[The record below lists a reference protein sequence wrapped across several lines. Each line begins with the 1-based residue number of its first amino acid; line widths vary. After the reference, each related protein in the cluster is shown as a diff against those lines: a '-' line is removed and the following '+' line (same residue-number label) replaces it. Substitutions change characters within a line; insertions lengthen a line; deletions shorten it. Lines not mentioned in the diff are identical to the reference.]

1 MCVRRRLSPAEGL
14 RYTFLFFFLFEK
26 KKKGDKEMKEE
37 KKKTSIPRWW
47 SSCCLPFFL
56 FCFKVERETVLK
68 SLSHRENTND
78 DDDQSFLHQCF
89 KVFQNV
95 WPFLYGLLSMIHWI
109 IPSLKL
115 DGAGGGGGRRVY
127 LVSALDWVSRI
138 SNFPPQ

>member
-1 MCVRRRLSPAEGL
+1 
-14 RYTFLFFFLFEK
+14 
-26 KKKGDKEMKEE
+26 MKEE

-78 DDDQSFLHQCF
+78 DDDDQSFLHQCF

-115 DGAGGGGGRRVY
+115 DGAGGGADEFIWSPR
-127 LVSALDWVSRI
+127 
-138 SNFPPQ
+138 